1 MKKYIGTLIMIIL
14 ILILCGVPVNAAN
27 FGISSS
33 KSQVNPNESF
43 TVSIGGQCIGRVDIS
58 VSNGT
63 ASTSSV
69 WVEQN
74 YVPVTIT
81 AGGSGSVVVTATPAP
96 GFSDPDANEYSP
108 GARSTTVTIYQK
120 TTSSETQKP
129 TTSTNKP
136 TTNTNKPTT
145 STNNTTTSTNKSETK
160 SNEEVAKSSNNLLSS
175 LTIENGNLSPKFSEN
190 VSKYEINLPANTNKI
205 KISAKAKDAK
215 AKVEGI
221 GEIDLKQRRQYD
233 CY

>member
-1 MKKYIGTLIMIIL
+1 MVVFIGIL
-14 ILILCGVPVNAAN
+14 WTVPVKAAS

-33 KSQVNPNESF
+33 KGQVKPNESF
-43 TVSIGGQCIGRVDIS
+43 TVSVGGQCIGRVNIS

-74 YVPVTIT
+74 YVPITIRAGSSGSVTIT
-81 AGGSGSVVVTATPAP
+81 ATPTM

-120 TTSSETQKP
+120 TDSSGTQKP
-129 TTSTNKP
+129 TN
-136 TTNTNKPTT
+136 NTNKPTNNANI
-145 STNNTTTSTNKSETK
+145 STTK
-160 SNEEVAKSSNNLLSS
+160 PNQEEKKKSSNNTLSS
-175 LTIENGNLSPKFSEN
+175 LTIENGNLSPKFNTN
-190 VSKYEINLPANTNKI
+190 VNKYEVNLPANTNKI
-205 KISAKAKDAK
+205 KISAKTAHDK

-221 GEIDLKQRRQYD
+221 GEINLKERR
-233 CY
+233 

>member
-1 MKKYIGTLIMIIL
+1 MKKYLGILMMIVL
-14 ILILCGVPVNAAN
+14 ILILCGVPVNAAS
-27 FGISSS
+27 FGMSSS
-33 KSQVNPNESF
+33 KRQVNPNEGF
-43 TVSIGGQCIGRVDIS
+43 TVSIGGQCIGRVNIS

-63 ASTSSV
+63 ASASSI

-74 YVPVTIT
+74 YVPVTIK
-81 AGGSGSVVVTATPAP
+81 AGSSGSVVVTATPAP

-120 TTSSETQKP
+120 TSSTGTQ
-129 TTSTNKP
+129 KP

-145 STNNTTTSTNKSETK
+145 STNNTTTNTNKSETK
-160 SNEEVAKSSNNLLSS
+160 PNEEVAKSSNNLLSS

-205 KISAKAKDAK
+205 KISAKAEDAK

-221 GEIDLKQRRQYD
+221 GEIDLKQRR
-233 CY
+233 